1 MFKMEV
7 HIENYKNINNLDL
20 SIENNKLNFLYG
32 ICGSG
37 KSPLVAALTKEC
49 RPEDVSVGK
58 NKEDVVISV
67 DEMDPNPDSY
77 QLFDEQTVS
86 NVIIEDSEDGR
97 YYNIFVGNENEILE
111 LENKYYETIKEL
123 RSKGV

>member
-37 KSPLVAALTKEC
+37 KSSLVAALTKEC